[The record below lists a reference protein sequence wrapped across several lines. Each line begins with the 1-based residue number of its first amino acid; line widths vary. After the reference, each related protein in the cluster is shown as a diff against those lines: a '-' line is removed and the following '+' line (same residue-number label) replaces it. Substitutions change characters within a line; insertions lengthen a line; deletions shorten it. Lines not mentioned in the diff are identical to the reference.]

1 MSQAVPLSDPWR
13 DEQPWPR
20 HGATCICFRC
30 KEERRKAERLA
41 LIKPRRL
48 VFADEAR
55 AHVDGFVASGVSK
68 SEVARRAGVSP
79 ALISKVL
86 EPGSVVNAEHA
97 QRILAVG

>member
-1 MSQAVPLSDPWR
+1 MPSSDPWR

-20 HGATCICFRC
+20 HGEFCICFAC
-30 KEERRKAERLA
+30 KGQRSKAERLA

-55 AHVDGFVASGVSK
+55 AHLEELVAGGVSK

-79 ALISKVL
+79 ALITKVL
-86 EPGSVVNAEHA
+86 KPGSVVNAETA
-97 QRILAVG
+97 QRILALRK